1 MKLSVEAPC
10 KINREL
16 RVGRKRGDGFHEVFS
31 RMISIDVADRLTA
44 EAADALE
51 FSCDDPNVPTGD
63 GNLVVAA
70 ARLLAERVGVAPRV
84 RLHLEKKVPM
94 GGGLGGGSADA
105 GVTLLLLA
113 RFWSLGPEAHNWLAA
128 IAARLGSDVPF
139 FLTGGQADV
148 TGRGEVVTPV
158 EDVPETPL
166 LLLVPPF
173 PVPTAAVYKAYAGRG
188 VLPARLAVSDP
199 AYRRFL
205 GPNDLAPAVLEVEPR
220 MEPYLSSVAKW
231 TDDFAIS
238 GSGATIALA
247 AAPGAREEL
256 ARRHPEARLFSCRTL
271 TRNAYAVRAN
281 PGGGTP

>member
-1 MKLSVEAPC
+1 
-10 KINREL
+10 
-16 RVGRKRGDGFHEVFS
+16 
-31 RMISIDVADRLTA
+31 
-44 EAADALE
+44 
-51 FSCDDPNVPTGD
+51 
-63 GNLVVAA
+63 
-70 ARLLAERVGVAPRV
+70 
-84 RLHLEKKVPM
+84 M

-113 RFWSLGPEAHNWLAA
+113 RFWNLGPEAHAWLPA

-148 TGRGEVVTPV
+148 TGRGEIVTPV
-158 EDVPETPL
+158 DDVPETPL
-166 LLLVPPF
+166 VLLVPPF
-173 PVPTAAVYKAYAGRG
+173 PVATAAVYKAYAGRG

-199 AYRRFL
+199 AYRRLL
-205 GPNDLAPAVLEVEPR
+205 GPNDLAAAVLEVEPR
-220 MEPYLSSVAKW
+220 MEAYLSSVAKL

-271 TRNAYAVRAN
+271 TRHAYGLRTN
-281 PGGGTP
+281 PRGGAA